1 MVIQSV
7 QQEKERSIIYLKS
20 MSRYVPPVVN
30 LYEKDRMD
38 KRLRKYNRLKKL
50 RRILGLPHKNM
61 YISPGVYV
69 LEHDF
74 TLLRSSK

>member
-1 MVIQSV
+1 VIQNT
-7 QQEKERSIIYLKS
+7 QQEKEKSIIYLKS
-20 MSRYVPPVVN
+20 MSRYVPPGVN

-50 RRILGLPHKNM
+50 RRILGLPEKNM

-69 LEHDF
+69 QEHDF
-74 TLLRSSK
+74 TLLKSFK

>member
-1 MVIQSV
+1 
-7 QQEKERSIIYLKS
+7 
-20 MSRYVPPVVN
+20 MSRYVPPGVN

-50 RRILGLPHKNM
+50 RRILGLPEKNM

-69 LEHDF
+69 EHDF
-74 TLLRSSK
+74 TLLKSFK